1 MHSWKKFNIPLIS
14 KISSGIIKI
23 PWTTLLWSKIMQIF
37 LTRLPL
43 PSMVLC
49 GLFMETRCWYIN
61 FETWKEA
68 YLDEFIKTPFDLAN
82 FKVSRMM
89 SSIVYNILPLCIPP
103 HEKQVYVFVDI
114 NEDVQSGSKNTT
126 LLLVAASRFVF
137 LHVPYLV
144 SIVSIIFVAR
154 HLEIWHWTF
163 SSPLSSSSFFDD
175 YKQFQN
181 GISWIWYTLPLE

>member
-1 MHSWKKFNIPLIS
+1 MEGSLFRWIHQNAFRSCQFQ
-14 KISSGIIKI
+14 G
-23 PWTTLLWSKIMQIF
+23 F
-37 LTRLPL
+37 ADDVVDRLQHT
-43 PSMVLC
+43 S
-49 GLFMETRCWYIN
+49 T
-61 FETWKEA
+61 
-68 YLDEFIKTPFDLAN
+68 
-82 FKVSRMM
+82 
-89 SSIVYNILPLCIPP
+89 PLCIPP

-114 NEDVQSGSKNTT
+114 NEDVLSGSKNTT

-163 SSPLSSSSFFDD
+163 SSPLSPSSFFDD